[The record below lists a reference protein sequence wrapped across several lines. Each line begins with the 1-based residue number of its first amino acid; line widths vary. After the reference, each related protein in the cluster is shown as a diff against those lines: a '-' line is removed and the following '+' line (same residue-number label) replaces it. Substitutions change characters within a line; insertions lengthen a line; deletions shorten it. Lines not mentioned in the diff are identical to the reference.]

1 MLCPNSPQS
10 LPRPFG
16 YLSDFDCRRIDDEA
30 MAEAHKNIIFE
41 LYSICS
47 LVSEST
53 ILTPVALLEFS
64 S

>member
-41 LYSICS
+41 FQE
-47 LVSEST
+47 V
-53 ILTPVALLEFS
+53 
-64 S
+64 